1 MKSLI
6 TPLALVLLAAPL
18 CAQSDDS
25 KRLADLEKQVA
36 KR

>member
-1 MKSLI
+1 MKSLV
-6 TPLALVLLAAPL
+6 TPLALALLAAPL
-18 CAQSDDS
+18 SAQADDS